1 MKMYKNGFIK
11 VASVTPKLKVG
22 NPEYNVKEML
32 EILDKIESSIT
43 VFPELGITA
52 YTCNDLFFQ
61 ESLLINTK
69 EAITYFLENNKNDG
83 IVIFGAPLE
92 INGVLYNAA
101 FVVKKDKIIGIIP
114 KFYLPNTGE
123 FYEKRWFQSGFE
135 VVKSRKEISYFD
147 QMIPFGNLIFKS
159 IDKQISFGIEICED
173 MWAPISPGNILSING
188 AKIILNLSASN
199 EVLGK
204 GEIRKR
210 TILEHS
216 RRNEGAYVYSSAG
229 VNESTSETVFS
240 GHNVIAQNGK
250 LIVETE
256 NFNQESEVI
265 YGDIDLNQIDFK
277 RRTNS
282 SYRDTLNRYHHDF
295 QEVLFELKETK
306 EYEFKKKFD
315 STPFVP
321 KKNVLADFEKIAAL
335 QENALIKR
343 IKHVRAASL
352 IIGVSG
358 GLDSTLALL
367 IAIRCYDNLKINRK
381 KIIAVTM
388 PGPHTSSVTKKNA
401 LSLMKTLGVTVL
413 EIDINAHVKE
423 HFALIGHD
431 GIKEDV
437 TYENTQAR
445 IRTMILMNLANK
457 ENGIVLGTGDLSE
470 LALGWCTYNG
480 DQMSMYGIN
489 AGIPKTLV
497 KFMILN
503 YAINK
508 FNKEVKTTLIS
519 IINTPITPELASN
532 QKTEETIGKYMVNDF
547 IIHRVLRYGD
557 ESKRIKWLLKIV
569 FSFDEEESEKYS
581 AAFFK
586 RFYSQQFKRQAL
598 PDSPKI
604 LDISISPRGDLRLPS
619 DIEYQK

>member
-1 MKMYKNGFIK
+1 MYKNGFIK

>member
-1 MKMYKNGFIK
+1 MYKNGFIR

-22 NPEYNVKEML
+22 NPDYNVKEML
-32 EILDKIESSIT
+32 KILDKIESSIT
-43 VFPELGITA
+43 VFPELSISA

-61 ESLLINTK
+61 ESLLLNTK
-69 EAITYFLENNKNDG
+69 KAIKYFLENNKTKG
-83 IVIFGAPLE
+83 IVVIGAPLE
-92 INGVLYNAA
+92 ISGILYNAA
-101 FVVKKDKIIGIIP
+101 FVIQKDKIIGIIP

-135 VVKSRKEISYFD
+135 IVKNQTDLTYLENI
-147 QMIPFGNLIFKS
+147 IPFGNLIFKS
-159 IDKQISFGIEICED
+159 VDGLVSFGIEICED

-204 GEIRKR
+204 REIRKR

-240 GHNVIAQNGK
+240 GHNIIAQNGN
-250 LIVETE
+250 LIIETE
-256 NFNQESEVI
+256 NFNQESEII

-282 SYRDTLNRYHHDF
+282 SYRDILNRYHHDY
-295 QEVLFELKETK
+295 QEVIFTLEET
-306 EYEFKKKFD
+306 EDYEFRKKFD
-315 STPFVP
+315 STPFIP
-321 KKNVLADFEKIAAL
+321 KINVLEDFEKIAAL

-343 IKHVRAASL
+343 IKHVRANSL
-352 IIGVSG
+352 VIGVSG

-367 IAIRCYDNLKINRK
+367 IAIRCYDNLGIDRK
-381 KIIAVTM
+381 QIIAVTM
-388 PGPHTSSVTKKNA
+388 PGLHTSKLTKKNA
-401 LSLMKTLGVTVL
+401 LDLMNNLGVTIL
-413 EIDINAHVKE
+413 EININKHVKE
-423 HFALIGHD
+423 HFELIGHD
-431 GIKEDV
+431 GITEDI

-445 IRTMILMNLANK
+445 IRTTILMNLANK

-508 FNKEVKTTLIS
+508 FNERVKETLLS
-519 IINTPITPELASN
+519 IVDTPITPELTSN
-532 QKTEETIGKYMVNDF
+532 QKTEDTIGKYMVNDF
-547 IIHRVLRYGD
+547 IIHRVLRFGD
-557 ESKRIKWLLKIV
+557 EAKRINWLLKVV
-569 FSFDEEESEKYS
+569 FDFNDDESERYTN
-581 AAFFK
+581 AFFK

-604 LDISISPRGDLRLPS
+604 LDISISPRGDLRLSS
-619 DIEYQK
+619 DIDYQK

>member
-1 MKMYKNGFIK
+1 MYKNGFIK
-11 VASVTPKLKVG
+11 VASATPKLKVG
-22 NPEYNVKEML
+22 NPSYNVI
-32 EILDKIESSIT
+32 EIVKILNDVESSIT
-43 VFPELGITA
+43 VFPELSISA

-61 ESLLINTK
+61 ESLLSDTK
-69 EAITYFLENNKNDG
+69 EAITYLLDNNKTNG
-83 IVIFGAPLE
+83 IVVVGAPLE
-92 INGVLYNAA
+92 ISGALYNAA
-101 FVVKKDKIIGIIP
+101 FVIKKNRILGIVP
-114 KFYLPNTGE
+114 KFYLPNTAE
-123 FYEKRWFQSGFE
+123 FYEKRWFQSGFKIVKEKVE
-135 VVKSRKEISYFD
+135 VDYLGEK
-147 QMIPFGNLIFKS
+147 IPFGNLVFKS
-159 IDKQISFGIEICED
+159 SDGLISFGIEICED

-188 AKIILNLSASN
+188 AKLILNLSASN
-199 EVLGK
+199 DVLGK
-204 GEIRKR
+204 REIRKR

-216 RRNEGAYVYSSAG
+216 RRNEGAYVYCSAG

-240 GHNVIAQNGK
+240 GHNVIAQNGN
-250 LIVETE
+250 LIIETE

-265 YGDIDLNQIDFK
+265 YGDVDLKQIDFK

-282 SYRDTLNRYHHDF
+282 SYRDTLNRYHHEF
-295 QEVLFELKETK
+295 QEVMFKLEETEDYK
-306 EYEFKKKFD
+306 FRKKFD

-321 KKNVLADFEKIAAL
+321 KVNVLADFEKIAAL

-343 IKHVRAASL
+343 IKHVRAGSL

-367 IAIRCYDNLKINRK
+367 IAIRCYDNLEIDRK
-381 KIIAVTM
+381 QIIAVTM
-388 PGPHTSSVTKKNA
+388 PGPHTSKFTKKNA
-401 LSLMKTLGVTVL
+401 LDLMNNLGVTVL
-413 EIDINAHVKE
+413 DIDINQHVKE
-423 HFALIGHD
+423 QFKLIGHD
-431 GIKEDV
+431 GVTQDI

-445 IRTMILMNLANK
+445 IRTTILMNLANK

-497 KFMILN
+497 KFMIYN

-508 FNKEVKTTLIS
+508 FNKDVRATLLS
-519 IINTPITPELASN
+519 IIDTPITPELTSN
-532 QKTEETIGKYMVNDF
+532 QITEDVIGKYMVNDF

-557 ESKRIKWLLKIV
+557 KEDRIIWLLKFV
-569 FSFDEEESEKYS
+569 FNYTLEQSKEYTK
-581 AAFFK
+581 AFFK

-604 LDISISPRGDLRLPS
+604 LDISVSPRGDLRLSS
-619 DIEYQK
+619 DIDYKN

>member
-1 MKMYKNGFIK
+1 MYKNGFIK

-22 NPEYNVKEML
+22 NPDYNVKEM
-32 EILDKIESSIT
+32 IKIVKDIESSIT
-43 VFPELGITA
+43 VFPELSVSA

-61 ESLLINTK
+61 ESLLLDTK
-69 EAITYFLENNKNDG
+69 AAIKYFLDNNTAKG
-83 IVIFGAPLE
+83 IVIIGAPLE
-92 INGVLYNAA
+92 LDGALYNAA
-101 FVVKKDKIIGIIP
+101 FVIQEDKIIGIIP

-135 VVKSRKEISYFD
+135 IVKNRAGVTYFD
-147 QMIPFGNLIFKS
+147 YKVPFGNLVFKS
-159 IDKQISFGIEICED
+159 IDGQISFGIEICED

-188 AKIILNLSASN
+188 AKIIVNLSASN

-204 GEIRKR
+204 REIRKR

-240 GHNVIAQNGK
+240 GHNVIAQNGN
-250 LIVETE
+250 LIIETE

-282 SYRDTLNRYHHDF
+282 SYRDTLNRYRHDY
-295 QEVLFELKETK
+295 QEVRFSIEET
-306 EYEFKKKFD
+306 EDYEFRKKFD

-321 KKNVLADFEKIAAL
+321 KVNVLGDFEKIAAL

-343 IKHVRAASL
+343 IKHVRASSL

-367 IAIRCYDNLKINRK
+367 IAIRCYDNLSIDRK
-381 KIIAVTM
+381 QIIAVTM
-388 PGPHTSSVTKKNA
+388 PGLHTSKVTKKNA
-401 LSLMKTLGVTVL
+401 LDLMSNLGVTIL
-413 EIDINAHVKE
+413 EIDINKHVKE
-423 HFALIGHD
+423 HFELIGHD
-431 GIKEDV
+431 GVTEDI

-497 KFMILN
+497 KFMIYN

-508 FNKEVKTTLIS
+508 FNEVVKSTLLS
-519 IINTPITPELASN
+519 IIDTPITPELASN
-532 QKTEETIGKYMVNDF
+532 QKTEDTIGKYMVNDF

-557 ESKRIKWLLKIV
+557 EADRINWLLGIV
-569 FSFDEEESEKYS
+569 FDFDNEESLKYTN
-581 AAFFK
+581 AFFK

-604 LDISISPRGDLRLPS
+604 LDVSVSPRGDLRLPS
-619 DIEYQK
+619 DIDYQK

>member
-1 MKMYKNGFIK
+1 MYKNGFIK

-22 NPEYNVKEML
+22 NPDYNVKEML
-32 EILDKIESSIT
+32 KILDKTESSIT
-43 VFPELGITA
+43 VFPELSISA

-61 ESLLINTK
+61 ESLLLNTNK
-69 EAITYFLENNKNDG
+69 AIKYFLENNKTKG
-83 IVIFGAPLE
+83 IVVIGAPLE
-92 INGVLYNAA
+92 ISGILYNAA
-101 FVVKKDKIIGIIP
+101 FVIQKDKIIGIIP

-135 VVKSRKEISYFD
+135 IVKNQTALTYLENV
-147 QMIPFGNLIFKS
+147 IPFGNLIFKS
-159 IDKQISFGIEICED
+159 MDGLVSFGIEICED

-204 GEIRKR
+204 REIRKR

-240 GHNVIAQNGK
+240 GHNIIAQNGN
-250 LIVETE
+250 LIIETE
-256 NFNQESEVI
+256 NFNQESEII

-282 SYRDTLNRYHHDF
+282 SYRDILNRYHHDY
-295 QEVLFELKETK
+295 QEVIFTLEET
-306 EYEFKKKFD
+306 EDYEFRKKFD
-315 STPFVP
+315 STPFIP
-321 KKNVLADFEKIAAL
+321 KINVLEDFEKIAAL

-343 IKHVRAASL
+343 IKHVRANSL
-352 IIGVSG
+352 VIGISG

-367 IAIRCYDNLKINRK
+367 IAIRCYDNLGIDHKQ
-381 KIIAVTM
+381 IIAVTM
-388 PGPHTSSVTKKNA
+388 PGLHTSKLTKKNA
-401 LSLMKTLGVTVL
+401 LDLMNSLGVTIL
-413 EIDINAHVKE
+413 EIDIKKHVKE
-423 HFALIGHD
+423 HFELIGHD
-431 GIKEDV
+431 GITEDI

-445 IRTMILMNLANK
+445 IRTTILMNLANK

-497 KFMILN
+497 KFMIIN
-503 YAINK
+503 YANNK
-508 FNKEVKTTLIS
+508 FNKQVKETLLS
-519 IINTPITPELASN
+519 IVDTPITPELTSN
-532 QKTEETIGKYMVNDF
+532 QKTEDTIGKYMVNDF
-547 IIHRVLRYGD
+547 IINRVLRFGD
-557 ESKRIKWLLKIV
+557 EAKRINWLLKIV
-569 FSFDEEESEKYS
+569 FNFNDNESQRYTN
-581 AAFFK
+581 AFFK

-604 LDISISPRGDLRLPS
+604 LDISISPRGDLRLSS
-619 DIEYQK
+619 DIDYQK

>member
-1 MKMYKNGFIK
+1 MYKNGFIK

-22 NPEYNVKEML
+22 NPDYNVKEML
-32 EILDKIESSIT
+32 KILDKTESSIT
-43 VFPELGITA
+43 VFPELSISA

-61 ESLLINTK
+61 ESLLLNTNK
-69 EAITYFLENNKNDG
+69 AIKYFLENNKTKG
-83 IVIFGAPLE
+83 IVVIGAPLE
-92 INGVLYNAA
+92 ISGILYNAA
-101 FVVKKDKIIGIIP
+101 FVIQKDKIIGIIP

-135 VVKSRKEISYFD
+135 IVKNQTALTYLENV
-147 QMIPFGNLIFKS
+147 IPFGNLIFKS
-159 IDKQISFGIEICED
+159 MDGLVSFGIEICED

-204 GEIRKR
+204 REIRKR

-240 GHNVIAQNGK
+240 GHNIIAQNGN
-250 LIVETE
+250 LIIETE
-256 NFNQESEVI
+256 NFNQESEII

-282 SYRDTLNRYHHDF
+282 SYRDILNRYHHDY
-295 QEVLFELKETK
+295 QEVIFTLEET
-306 EYEFKKKFD
+306 EDYEFRKKFD
-315 STPFVP
+315 STPFIP
-321 KKNVLADFEKIAAL
+321 KINVLKDFEKIAAL

-343 IKHVRAASL
+343 IKHVRANSL
-352 IIGVSG
+352 VIGISG

-367 IAIRCYDNLKINRK
+367 IAIRCYDNLGIDHKQ
-381 KIIAVTM
+381 IIAVTM
-388 PGPHTSSVTKKNA
+388 PGLHTSKLTKKNA
-401 LSLMKTLGVTVL
+401 LDLMNSLGVTIL
-413 EIDINAHVKE
+413 EIDIKKHVKE
-423 HFALIGHD
+423 HFELIGHD
-431 GIKEDV
+431 GITEDI

-445 IRTMILMNLANK
+445 IRTTILMNLANK

-497 KFMILN
+497 KFMIIN
-503 YAINK
+503 YANNK
-508 FNKEVKTTLIS
+508 FNKQVKETLLS
-519 IINTPITPELASN
+519 IVDTPITPELTSN
-532 QKTEETIGKYMVNDF
+532 QKTEDTIGKYMVNDF
-547 IIHRVLRYGD
+547 IINRVLRFGD
-557 ESKRIKWLLKIV
+557 EAKRINWLLKIV
-569 FSFDEEESEKYS
+569 FNFNDNESQRYTN
-581 AAFFK
+581 AFFK

-604 LDISISPRGDLRLPS
+604 LDISISPRGDLRLSS
-619 DIEYQK
+619 DIDYQK

>member
-1 MKMYKNGFIK
+1 MYKNGFLK
-11 VASVTPKLKVG
+11 VASVTPALKVG
-22 NPEYNVKEML
+22 NPNFNVLEML
-32 EILDKIESSIT
+32 KIIENITSEIT

-61 ESLLINTK
+61 KSLLNNTK
-69 EAITYFLENNKNDG
+69 MAIAYFLKHNHNEG
-83 IVIFGAPLE
+83 IIIFGAPLE
-92 INGVLYNAA
+92 IEGILYNVA
-101 FVVKKDKIIGIIP
+101 FVVQKAKILGIIP
-114 KFYLPNTGE
+114 KFYLPNNGE

-135 VVKSRKEISYFD
+135 IVKTTKEITYLD
-147 QMIPFGNLIFKS
+147 KVIPFGNLLFKS
-159 IDKQISFGIEICED
+159 KNQQISFGVEICED

-188 AKIILNLSASN
+188 AKLIFNLSASN

-204 GEIRKR
+204 REIRKR

-216 RRNEGAYVYSSAG
+216 RRNEGAYIYSSAG

-240 GHNVIAQNGK
+240 GHNIIAQNGN

-256 NFNQESEVI
+256 NFNQDSEVI
-265 YGDIDLNQIDFK
+265 YGDIDLNQIDYK

-282 SYRDTLNRYHHDF
+282 SYRDTLNRFLFTY
-295 QEVLFELKETK
+295 QEIEFTLKETK
-306 EYEFKKKFD
+306 GYEFKKKFD

-321 KKNVLADFEKIAAL
+321 KENALVAFEKIAAL

-352 IIGVSG
+352 VIGVSG

-367 IAIRCYDNLKINRK
+367 IAIRCYDNLKLDRK

-388 PGPHTSSVTKKNA
+388 PGLHTSKATKKNA
-401 LSLMKTLGVTVL
+401 LLLMENLGVTVL
-413 EIDINAHVKE
+413 DIDINQHVKD
-423 HFALIGHD
+423 HFDLIGHD
-431 GIKEDV
+431 GIKEDI

-457 ENGIVLGTGDLSE
+457 KNGIVLGTGDLSE

-497 KFMILN
+497 KFMITN
-503 YAINK
+503 YANYK
-508 FNKEVKTTLIS
+508 FNETIKLILLS
-519 IINTPITPELASN
+519 IVDTPITPELTSN

-557 ESKRIKWLLKIV
+557 EEARIKWLLEIV
-569 FSFDEEESEKYS
+569 FNFDETESKKYTKN
-581 AAFFK
+581 FFK

-604 LDISISPRGDLRLPS
+604 LDVSVSPRGDLRLPS
-619 DIEYQK
+619 DIAYQE

>member
-1 MKMYKNGFIK
+1 MYKNGFIK

-22 NPEYNVKEML
+22 NPGYNVKEI
-32 EILDKIESSIT
+32 EKILKDIESSIT
-43 VFPELGITA
+43 VFPEMSVTA

-61 ESLLINTK
+61 EGLLSDAKTAIESL
-69 EAITYFLENNKNDG
+69 LENNKNEG
-83 IVIFGAPLE
+83 IIVIGAPLE
-92 INGVLYNAA
+92 IDGVLYNAA
-101 FVVKKDKIIGIIP
+101 FVIQKNKILGIIP
-114 KFYLPNTGE
+114 KFYLPNTAE

-135 VVKSRKEISYFD
+135 IVKTKTSIDYLGKK
-147 QMIPFGNLIFKS
+147 IPFGNLIFKS
-159 IDKQISFGIEICED
+159 IDGLISFGIEICED

-199 EVLGK
+199 ETLGK
-204 GEIRKR
+204 REIRKR

-216 RRNEGAYVYSSAG
+216 RRNEGAYVYCSAG

-240 GHNVIAQNGK
+240 GHNLIAQNGI
-250 LIVETE
+250 LIIETE

-282 SYRDTLNRYHHDF
+282 SYRDILYRYRHDYQEIIFTL
-295 QEVLFELKETK
+295 EETK
-306 EYEFKKKFD
+306 EYQFRKKFD

-321 KKNVLADFEKIAAL
+321 KDNVLDDFEKIASL

-343 IKHVRAASL
+343 IKHVRADS
-352 IIGVSG
+352 IVIGISG

-367 IAIRCYDNLKINRK
+367 IAIRCCDNLKIDRK

-388 PGPHTSSVTKKNA
+388 PGPHTSNITYKNA
-401 LSLMKTLGVTVL
+401 LDLMNNLGVTVL
-413 EIDINAHVKE
+413 EIDINEHVRH
-423 HFALIGHD
+423 HFSLIGHD
-431 GIKEDV
+431 GVTEDIV
-437 TYENTQAR
+437 YQNTQAR
-445 IRTMILMNLANK
+445 VRTSILMNLANK
-457 ENGIVLGTGDLSE
+457 NSGIVLGTGDLSE
-470 LALGWCTYNG
+470 LVLGWCTYNG

-508 FNKEVKTTLIS
+508 FKENVKETLLS
-519 IINTPITPELASN
+519 ILDTPITPELTSN
-532 QKTEETIGKYMVNDF
+532 QKTEDTIGKYTVNDF

-557 ESKRIKWLLKIV
+557 KEERITWLLKSV
-569 FSFDEEESEKYS
+569 FELSDIESETYTKN
-581 AAFFK
+581 FFK

-604 LDISISPRGDLRLPS
+604 LDISVSPRGDLRLPS
-619 DIEYQK
+619 DIDNEKE

>member
-1 MKMYKNGFIK
+1 
-11 VASVTPKLKVG
+11 
-22 NPEYNVKEML
+22 
-32 EILDKIESSIT
+32 
-43 VFPELGITA
+43 
-52 YTCNDLFFQ
+52 
-61 ESLLINTK
+61 
-69 EAITYFLENNKNDG
+69 
-83 IVIFGAPLE
+83 
-92 INGVLYNAA
+92 
-101 FVVKKDKIIGIIP
+101 
-114 KFYLPNTGE
+114 
-123 FYEKRWFQSGFE
+123 
-135 VVKSRKEISYFD
+135 
-147 QMIPFGNLIFKS
+147 
-159 IDKQISFGIEICED
+159 
-173 MWAPISPGNILSING
+173 
-188 AKIILNLSASN
+188 
-199 EVLGK
+199 
-204 GEIRKR
+204 
-210 TILEHS
+210 
-216 RRNEGAYVYSSAG
+216 
-229 VNESTSETVFS
+229 
-240 GHNVIAQNGK
+240 
-250 LIVETE
+250 
-256 NFNQESEVI
+256 
-265 YGDIDLNQIDFK
+265 
-277 RRTNS
+277 
-282 SYRDTLNRYHHDF
+282 
-295 QEVLFELKETK
+295 
-306 EYEFKKKFD
+306 
-315 STPFVP
+315 
-321 KKNVLADFEKIAAL
+321 
-335 QENALIKR
+335 
-343 IKHVRAASL
+343 VRAASL

-367 IAIRCYDNLKINRK
+367 IAIRCDDNLKINRK

-445 IRTMILMNLANK
+445 IRTMILPNLANK

>member
-1 MKMYKNGFIK
+1 MYKNGFVK

-22 NPEYNVKEML
+22 NPDFNVKEML
-32 EILDKIESSIT
+32 KILKSIESSIT
-43 VFPELGITA
+43 VFPELSVSA

-61 ESLLINTK
+61 ESLLLDTK
-69 EAITYFLENNKNDG
+69 EAIKYFLDHNESKG
-83 IVIFGAPLE
+83 IVIIGAPLE
-92 INGVLYNAA
+92 IDGALYNAA
-101 FVVKKDKIIGIIP
+101 FVIKKDKIIGIIP

-135 VVKSRKEISYFD
+135 IVKNRSGISYFD
-147 QMIPFGNLIFKS
+147 YKVPFGNLLFKS
-159 IDKQISFGIEICED
+159 IDGQISFGIEICED

-188 AKIILNLSASN
+188 AKIIVNLSASN

-240 GHNVIAQNGK
+240 GHNIIAQNGT
-250 LIVETE
+250 LIIETE

-265 YGDIDLNQIDFK
+265 YGDVDLNQIDFK

-282 SYRDTLNRYHHDF
+282 SYRDTLNRYRHDY
-295 QEVLFELKETK
+295 QEVMFNLEETEGYK
-306 EYEFKKKFD
+306 FRKKFD

-321 KKNVLADFEKIAAL
+321 KINVLADFEKIAAL

-343 IKHVRAASL
+343 IKHVRADSL
-352 IIGVSG
+352 VIGVSG

-367 IAIRCYDNLKINRK
+367 IAIRCYDNLDINRK
-381 KIIAVTM
+381 QIIAVTM
-388 PGPHTSSVTKKNA
+388 PGLHTSKITKKNA
-401 LSLMKTLGVTVL
+401 LDLMNNLGVTIL
-413 EIDINAHVKE
+413 EIDINKHVKE
-423 HFALIGHD
+423 HFELIGHD
-431 GIKEDV
+431 GVTEDI

-497 KFMILN
+497 KFMIHN
-503 YAINK
+503 YAIHK
-508 FNKEVKTTLIS
+508 FNEKVKKTLLS
-519 IINTPITPELASN
+519 IIDTPITPELASN
-532 QKTEETIGKYMVNDF
+532 QKTEDEIGKYMVNDF
-547 IIHRVLRYGD
+547 
-557 ESKRIKWLLKIV
+557 
-569 FSFDEEESEKYS
+569 
-581 AAFFK
+581 
-586 RFYSQQFKRQAL
+586 
-598 PDSPKI
+598 
-604 LDISISPRGDLRLPS
+604 
-619 DIEYQK
+619 